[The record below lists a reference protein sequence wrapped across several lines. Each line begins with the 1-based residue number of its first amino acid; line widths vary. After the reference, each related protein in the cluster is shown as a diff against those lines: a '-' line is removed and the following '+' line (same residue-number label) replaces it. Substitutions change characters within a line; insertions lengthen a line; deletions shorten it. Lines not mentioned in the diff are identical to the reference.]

1 MGRLERNLLRFI
13 KSICRVLYLGR
24 NNPMHQYKFGIALV
38 ERSSV
43 EKNLG
48 LLVDRLVISQQYVLV
63 VKANGIEMH

>member
-24 NNPMHQYKFGIALV
+24 NNPIHQYKFRIALV